1 MLWDVVEIVWEK
13 LRERMLIDG
22 GQRIQKYLNS
32 THNLLKI
39 LMEIVRDNIQ
49 SKLIAVEGR

>member
-1 MLWDVVEIVWEK
+1 MDVVEIVWEK